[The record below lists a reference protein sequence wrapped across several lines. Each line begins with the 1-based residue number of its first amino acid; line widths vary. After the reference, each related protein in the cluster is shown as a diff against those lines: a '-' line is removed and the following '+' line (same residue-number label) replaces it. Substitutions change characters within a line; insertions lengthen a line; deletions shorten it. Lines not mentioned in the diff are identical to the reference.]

1 MSLAERSVTSAAWN
15 IGTNTLKVG
24 VLLAR
29 MIVLARLLPVETFGI
44 YTFALSLVTLT
55 GILPTFGMG
64 GAYLHRAPETADE
77 GHAAAVHFSL
87 KLLLTTA
94 WAAVLMVGALLLAE
108 PPLTGALIALTAIY
122 AGQHLTETP
131 RYILTRRVDH
141 RRMATIDLLAT
152 VLSSV
157 VAVWLAWRGATLGA
171 LISTDLIVLL
181 VSMAGF
187 YVWRPVWRPRLEWAR
202 STVSYYLRFGAKNM
216 ASIGLGAA
224 LDDVDD
230 LWTGANLGSVALGFY
245 SRAYAFAT
253 YPRRILAYPLNL
265 VAGGTYAEVS
275 DNPLRL
281 SQAFFRTSALLVR
294 AGFLLGGG
302 LALVAPELVLVA
314 LGDKWLPMVA
324 AFRLMLIY
332 TLLDPLRVTVGTLF
346 VAIGRPEKLLRSRLV
361 QLAVLLAGLFLLG
374 PRYDI
379 VGVALAV
386 DAMLV
391 VGLVMLL
398 VQARA
403 HVTFSATRLFAAPA
417 AALGLGL
424 ASAVAADQWLCP
436 AILGA
441 ELCSGPWLSGLT
453 KGVTFSMVF
462 GTVLFV
468 TERDELTR
476 HIMTLRGALTR
487 SQPSTPDPQLQ
498 KDRDQ

>member
-15 IGTNTLKVG
+15 IGTNSLKVG

-29 MIVLARLLPVETFGI
+29 MIILARLLPVETFGI

-77 GHAAAVHFSL
+77 DHAAAVHFSL
-87 KLLLTTA
+87 KIALTA
-94 WAAVLMVGALLLAE
+94 VWAAGLIAGALLLTE
-108 PPLTGALIALTAIY
+108 PPLTATLIALTAIY
-122 AGQHLTETP
+122 AGLHLTETP
-131 RYILTRRVDH
+131 RFILTRRVEH
-141 RRMATIDLLAT
+141 RRMATIDLLAA
-152 VLSSV
+152 VLSSI

-171 LISTDLIVLL
+171 LVSTDLIALL
-181 VSMAGF
+181 VSLVGF
-187 YVWRPVWRPRLEWAR
+187 YLWRPIWKPRLAWAR
-202 STVSYYLRFGAKNM
+202 STASYYLRFGGKNM
-216 ASIGLGAA
+216 VSIGLGAA
-224 LDDVDD
+224 LDDIDD
-230 LWTGANLGSVALGFY
+230 LWTGANLGAVALGFY

-265 VAGGTYAEVS
+265 VAGGTFAEVK
-275 DNPLRL
+275 DDPLRL
-281 SQAFFRTSALLVR
+281 SQSFFRTSALLVR

-314 LGDKWLPMVA
+314 LGEKWLPMVD

-346 VAIGRPEKLLRSRLV
+346 VAIGRPEKLLLSRLV
-361 QLAVLLAGLFLLG
+361 QLAILLGGLFLLG

-391 VGLVMLL
+391 VGLIMLL
-398 VQARA
+398 VQARD
-403 HVTFSATRLFAAPA
+403 HVTFSATRLFGAPT

-424 ASAVAADQWLCP
+424 AAAVAADQWLCP
-436 AILGA
+436 ALLGS
-441 ELCSGPWLSGLT
+441 EQCLSPWAAGLT
-453 KGVTFSMVF
+453 KGITF
-462 GTVLFV
+462 GTVYGAVLFMA
-468 TERDELTR
+468 ERDELSHYAQTFR
-476 HIMTLRGALTR
+476 RALTPQR
-487 SQPSTPDPQLQ
+487 PEGPDQ
-498 KDRDQ
+498 

>member
-24 VLLAR
+24 VLLVR
-29 MIVLARLLPVETFGI
+29 MVVLARLLPVETFGI

-77 GHAAAVHFSL
+77 EHAAAVHFSL
-87 KLLLTTA
+87 KLLLTA
-94 WAAVLMVGALLLAE
+94 IWAVLLVGGALLLAD
-108 PPLTGALIALTAIY
+108 PPLTGALIALTVIY
-122 AGQHLTETP
+122 AGLHLTETP
-131 RYILTRRVDH
+131 RFILTRRVDH

-152 VLSSV
+152 IVSSV
-157 VAVWLAWRGATLGA
+157 IAVWLAWRGATLAA
-171 LISTDLIVLL
+171 LISTDLLLLL
-181 VSMAGF
+181 VSVAGF
-187 YVWRPVWRPRLEWAR
+187 YVWRPVWRPRLAWAR
-202 STVSYYLRFGAKNM
+202 STVSYYLRFGGKNM
-216 ASIGLGAA
+216 VSIGLGAA
-224 LDDVDD
+224 LDDIDD

-265 VAGGTYAEVS
+265 VAGGTYAEVK
-275 DNPLRL
+275 DDPLRL
-281 SQAFFRTSALLVR
+281 SQSFFRTSALLVR

-302 LALVAPELVLVA
+302 LALVAPELVLLA
-314 LGDKWLPMVA
+314 LGEKWLPMVT

-332 TLLDPLRVTVGTLF
+332 TLLDPLRVTAGTLF
-346 VAIGRPEKLLRSRLV
+346 VAIGRPEKLLRSRLA
-361 QLAVLLAGLFLLG
+361 QLGVLLAGLFLLG

-417 AALGLGL
+417 AALVLGL
-424 ASAVAADQWLCP
+424 ATAVAVDAWLCP
-436 AILGA
+436 ALVAGD
-441 ELCSGPWLSGLT
+441 LCLNPWLSGLL
-453 KGVTFSMVF
+453 KGISFAVVFSAI
-462 GTVLFV
+462 LFLA
-468 TERDELTR
+468 ERHELSDQVR
-476 HIMTLRGALTR
+476 EVRRALTR
-487 SQPSTPDPQLQ
+487 RQSTDN
-498 KDRDQ
+498 DR